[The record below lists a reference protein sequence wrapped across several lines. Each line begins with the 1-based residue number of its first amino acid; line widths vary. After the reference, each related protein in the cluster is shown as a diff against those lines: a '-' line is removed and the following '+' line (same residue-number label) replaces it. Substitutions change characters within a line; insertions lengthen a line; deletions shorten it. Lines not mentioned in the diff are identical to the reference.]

1 MVPPMARRLT
11 SVHLKSELETQKFA
25 FALSTL
31 LQKEDILLLSGEIGA
46 GKSFVA
52 RAIIQSLQA
61 EPEDVPSPTF
71 TLVQT
76 YDTRLGEVWH
86 ADLYRLSS
94 IDDVEELG
102 LLEAFDTAICL
113 IEWPDIISPL
123 VPERA
128 LWIEIATL
136 SKTQE
141 RRIDMHYEEHHWSA
155 RLERLNDC

>member
-1 MVPPMARRLT
+1 MARRLT

-31 LQKEDILLLSGEIGA
+31 LQKEDILLLSGDIGA

-52 RAIIQSLQA
+52 RAIIQSLQE

-71 TLVQT
+71 TLYKPMTPDRRSGMQT
-76 YDTRLGEVWH
+76 CIV
-86 ADLYRLSS
+86 YRLSTMLK
-94 IDDVEELG
+94 LG

-113 IEWPDIISPL
+113 IEWPDIMGL

-128 LWIEIATL
+128 LRIVPP

-141 RRIDMHYEEHHWSA
+141 RRIDLHYEEHHWSA
-155 RLERLNDC
+155 AGEAQ

>member
-76 YDTRLGEVWH
+76 YDTRLGRSGMQTCIV
-86 ADLYRLSS
+86 YRLSTMLKNWDCWRHLTQRS
-94 IDDVEELG
+94 ASSNG
-102 LLEAFDTAICL
+102 
-113 IEWPDIISPL
+113 PISW
-123 VPERA
+123 A
-128 LWIEIATL
+128 HL
-136 SKTQE
+136 S
-141 RRIDMHYEEHHWSA
+141 
-155 RLERLNDC
+155 LNGR

>member
-1 MVPPMARRLT
+1 MARRLT

-113 IEWPDIISPL
+113 IECCLLYTSPS
-123 VPERA
+123 PRDKRQ
-128 LWIEIATL
+128 
-136 SKTQE
+136 S
-141 RRIDMHYEEHHWSA
+141 RMPSSA
-155 RLERLNDC
+155 